1 MLPAFKSATMSVIQ
15 IKFRSGV
22 LRLSESAI
30 FVVPFCPSTSIIK

>member
-1 MLPAFKSATMSVIQ
+1 MLPAFKSATMSVIL
-15 IKFRSGV
+15 IKFRSGD